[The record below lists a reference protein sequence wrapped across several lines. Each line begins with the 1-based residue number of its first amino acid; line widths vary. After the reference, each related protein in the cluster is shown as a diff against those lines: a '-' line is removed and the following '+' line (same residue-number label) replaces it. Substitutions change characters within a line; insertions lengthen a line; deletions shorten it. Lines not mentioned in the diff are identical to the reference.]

1 MKLSE
6 IFKTSSQKTGSTYE
20 TEKTD
25 SVSAERMNRQ
35 IKALTPGRMLQGEV
49 IGKSGSEVKIKLA
62 GDLVLTAK
70 MDRGVSV
77 EEGKLLTFEVKNN
90 GSTLTL
96 SPLFANTANTDN
108 IVKALQ
114 MANLPLN
121 HTTVSMTEAMMTQG
135 MSVDAKSLQEVFKD
149 VTANPGTTPL
159 HIVQLHQM
167 GMQVNKAN
175 LGQME
180 NYKAL
185 THQLV
190 KGITDVL
197 KELPV
202 AFNEL
207 YAAEGP
213 KKAIQM
219 YIELLK
225 NLLSHM
231 PEGAENGGNGA
242 LQADVAEG
250 FQNPDGAGQTMTENG
265 AAGQAAGE
273 NGTAGAVE
281 KSILGPTDNG
291 QAVLQAQTDDILMQE
306 TVLQA
311 KDMSV
316 SELLSLSER
325 QEFAGRLS
333 AISAEAYPELEG
345 LVQKL
350 LQGETGAQE
359 VLQILSGLHSDTD
372 IGLHVALADIFRSK
386 EYHKL
391 LEAAVLKQWS
401 MEPEQVAE
409 RKVEEVYTRLLKQLN
424 GIGEALENTGA
435 GQSAAAKSVTNLSQ
449 NIDFMNQVNQLYTYV
464 QLPLKMN
471 GKNTNGELYV
481 YTNKRSLAEKDG
493 NVSAFLHLDM
503 ENLGPVDVYIAMQE
517 QKVNTK
523 FTVRDDDMLDF
534 LNDHMHILN
543 ERLRK
548 RGYTM
553 RCEMEVEKTR
563 GEEENPI
570 DRILQSDKN
579 TTVLSQ
585 YAFDVRA

>member
-213 KKAIQM
+213 QKAIQM

-273 NGTAGAVE
+273 NGTAGA
-281 KSILGPTDNG
+281 KSILGPADNG

-523 FTVRDDDMLDF
+523 FTVRDDEMLDF

-563 GEEENPI
+563 EEEENPI